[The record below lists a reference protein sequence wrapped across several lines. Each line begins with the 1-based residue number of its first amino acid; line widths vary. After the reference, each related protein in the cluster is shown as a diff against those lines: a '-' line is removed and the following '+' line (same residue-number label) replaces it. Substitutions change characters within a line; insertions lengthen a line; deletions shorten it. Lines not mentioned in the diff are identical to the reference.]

1 LSPDAAG
8 QSWGSFPRYNGMNK
22 DTRDDSFSAACAAV
36 RTDHTVML

>member
-8 QSWGSFPRYNGMNK
+8 QSWGSLAKYNGMNK

-36 RTDHTVML
+36 RTDHTVMV